1 VRELEKMLKIMKSTK
16 FNYTYFIL
24 KGLLMA
30 LYDSFKKILKFS
42 LPDVFLNIIMKQ
54 HYCSVLKSFNI
65 EAEPDLLLVKEF
77 VAESDFVIDIGAN
90 IGIYTKY
97 LSEFVET
104 TGKVI
109 SIEPIPITYSFLLN
123 NIEKLKLIN
132 VETHNVAIAE
142 KEMTSQMFVPTGI
155 SGEYYS
161 RAKLFDPNDKITE
174 MNLRTIEV
182 KLVPLDMLVNS
193 IDSIIS
199 FIKIDVEGFELS
211 VLKSAKKTLE
221 KNKPSLLVEVDGDPA
236 DMGSNADCV
245 IKFLRDFN
253 YKPYIFVDK
262 KLKMWEVGERSV
274 NYFFFNDSHM
284 KLLIDKGIIR

>member
-1 VRELEKMLKIMKSTK
+1 MT
-16 FNYTYFIL
+16 F
-24 KGLLMA
+24 
-30 LYDSFKKILKFS
+30 YDTFKKLLKSS

-54 HYCSVLKSFNI
+54 HYYRVLKSFNI
-65 EAEPDLLLVKEF
+65 EAEPDLVIVKEF
-77 VAESDFVIDIGAN
+77 VAENDFVIDIGAN
-90 IGIYTKY
+90 IGVYTKY

-104 TGKVI
+104 SGKVI
-109 SIEPIPITYSFLLN
+109 SIEPIPRTFSFLLN

-142 KEMTSQMFVPTGI
+142 KEMASQMVVPTGV
-155 SGEYYS
+155 SGEFYS
-161 RAKLFDPNDKITE
+161 RAKLFDTNDKITE

-182 KLVPLDMLVNS
+182 KLVPLDKLVNS
-193 IDSIIS
+193 VDRIIS

-211 VLKSAKKTLE
+211 VLKSAKKTIE

-245 IKFLRDFN
+245 IKFLQDFN
-253 YKPYIFVDK
+253 YKPYIFAKK
-262 KLKMWEVGERSV
+262 KLKIWEVGEKSV

>member
-1 VRELEKMLKIMKSTK
+1 MTFYDTFKKLLKI
-16 FNYTYFIL
+16 
-24 KGLLMA
+24 A
-30 LYDSFKKILKFS
+30 

-54 HYCSVLKSFNI
+54 HYCRVLKSFNI
-65 EAEPDLLLVKEF
+65 EAEPDLLIVKEILTKG
-77 VAESDFVIDIGAN
+77 DFVIDIGSN

-109 SIEPIPITYSFLLN
+109 SIEPIPITHNFLLN

-161 RAKLFDPNDKITE
+161 RAKLFNTSDNITE
-174 MNLRTIEV
+174 MNLRTIKV

-193 IDSIIS
+193 IDRIIS

-211 VLKSAKKTLE
+211 VLKSAKKTL
-221 KNKPSLLVEVDGDPA
+221 KRNKPSLLVEVDGDPSEI
-236 DMGSNADCV
+236 GSNAESV
-245 IKFLRDFN
+245 LKFLQSYN

-262 KLKMWEVGERSV
+262 KLKIWEIGEKSV
-274 NYFFFNDSHM
+274 NYFFFNDSHV
-284 KLLIDKGIIR
+284 KLLIDEGIIN

>member
-1 VRELEKMLKIMKSTK
+1 
-16 FNYTYFIL
+16 
-24 KGLLMA
+24 MA
-30 LYDSFKKILKFS
+30 LYDMNKKFLKFF

-54 HYCSVLKSFNI
+54 HYCRVLKSFKI
-65 EAEPDLLLVKEF
+65 EAEPDLLIVKEF
-77 VAESDFVIDIGAN
+77 VADSDFVIDIGAN

-97 LSEFVET
+97 LSEFVGT

-109 SIEPIPITYSFLLN
+109 SIEPIPITFSFLLN

-132 VETHNVAIAE
+132 VETHNVAIAK

-161 RAKLFDPNDKITE
+161 RAKLFDTNDKITE
-174 MNLRTIEV
+174 MNIRTIDV
-182 KLVPLDMLVNS
+182 KLVSLDMLVNS
-193 IDSIIS
+193 IDRNIS

-221 KNKPSLLVEVDGDPA
+221 KDKPSLLVEIDGNPA
-236 DMGSNADCV
+236 DIGSNADNV
-245 IKFLRDFN
+245 IKFLQEFN

-262 KLKMWEVGERSV
+262 KLKIWEVGERSV